1 MKLRI
6 AGFSKIDCVLN
17 VNNNE
22 YMASIDYNNLPY
34 ETRDQITALLNI
46 HLSNMT
52 LNELSDFIKVN
63 DSL

>member
-6 AGFSKIDCVLN
+6 AGFSNIDCVLN

-22 YMASIDYNNLPY
+22 YMVNVNYDALPY
-34 ETRDQITALLNI
+34 ETRDQITALLNL

-52 LNELSDFIKVN
+52 LSELSDFIKTS
-63 DSL
+63 DIL